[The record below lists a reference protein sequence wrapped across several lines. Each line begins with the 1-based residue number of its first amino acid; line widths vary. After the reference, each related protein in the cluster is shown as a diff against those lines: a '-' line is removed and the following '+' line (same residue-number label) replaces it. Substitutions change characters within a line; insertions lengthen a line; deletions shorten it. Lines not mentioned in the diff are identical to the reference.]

1 MDQDT
6 IARHRRLDFHY
17 ISMQAGFWAMFAAV
31 CAYQTALLL
40 GRGFSNSQV
49 GLITAVRCLSGI
61 FFQPALGGFA
71 DRHPKIPLKLIV
83 TSSLGISLLAGLCY
97 LLFPGLG
104 LGATLA
110 VFVVIGGLE
119 VSAYPLMDAMAVQFI
134 NDGVPIRYSLG
145 RGIGS
150 MSYAVVCVLLS
161 LLVGRWGVER
171 TLIAHVLLVAVEIV
185 LVGTYPPYRSKPRPA
200 AESQKP
206 LSIPALLKRDPW
218 FTLTLV
224 GVLLGMTGVLPL
236 SNFLVNVVVSR
247 GGSEADLGLALF
259 LMAGFELPTSF
270 FFQRLLQRWGSARL
284 LLISL
289 VFCTM
294 KAAALLWAPGYGWV
308 LLAQPLQMLGYG
320 LFTPASVYF
329 VNESVPEADRVRGQ
343 TVMMVASNGLGG
355 VLGSILAGRTLD
367 AGGADLMLA
376 CCACCCCAGALLCM
390 AALGGRKKVT
400 KNPV

>member
-1 MDQDT
+1 MTLNQET
-6 IARHRRLDFHY
+6 RARCRRLDLHY
-17 ISMQAGFWAMFAAV
+17 IAMQAGFWAMFAAV

-49 GLITAVRCLSGI
+49 GLITAVRCLAGI
-61 FFQPALGGFA
+61 FCQPALGGFA
-71 DRHPKIPLKLIV
+71 DRHPQIPLKYIV
-83 TSSLGISLLAGLCY
+83 TGSLGISLLAGLCY
-97 LLFPGLG
+97 LFFPGLG
-104 LGATLA
+104 LGATL
-110 VFVVIGGLE
+110 VIFVVIGGLE

-150 MSYAVVCVLLS
+150 MSYAVVCVFLS

-171 TLIAHVLLVAVEIV
+171 TLIVHVFLVAAEIL
-185 LVGTYPPYRSKPRPA
+185 LVGTYPPYRAKPRPA
-200 AESQKP
+200 AEVQKP
-206 LSIPALLKRDPW
+206 LSIPALLKRDPR
-218 FTLTLV
+218 FTLTLA

-247 GGSEADLGLALF
+247 GGREADLGFALF

-270 FFQRLLQRWGSARL
+270 FFQRLLRRWGSARL

-289 VFCTM
+289 VFCAF
-294 KAAALLWAPGYGWV
+294 KAAALLWAPSYGWV

-355 VLGSILAGRTLD
+355 VLGSMLAGRTLD

-376 CCACCCCAGALLCM
+376 CCAACCCAGVLLCL
-390 AALGGRKKVT
+390 AALHGRKK
-400 KNPV
+400 